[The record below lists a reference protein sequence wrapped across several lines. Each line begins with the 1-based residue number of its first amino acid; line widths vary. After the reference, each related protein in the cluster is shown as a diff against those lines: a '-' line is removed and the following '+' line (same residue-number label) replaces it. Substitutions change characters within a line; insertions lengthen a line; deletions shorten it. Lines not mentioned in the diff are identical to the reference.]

1 MSGGSFLENARRTE
15 VVDRSA
21 TGDIPFADLIDA
33 NQPFIVRGVGADWPI
48 VKAGLKSPE
57 EAMDYL
63 SRFHSGRPVILYSLA
78 PEHGGQPF
86 YDETVT
92 AMNFE
97 RSQVSLEAFFSA
109 IKQTFDEAEPSGLY
123 VQSTD
128 QMLFFPGFE
137 AENGID
143 MAPLAPFAKDR
154 PVVSLW
160 LGGKTTARAHYDMS
174 NNIAVCLVGRR
185 RFILF
190 PPEQVHN
197 LYPGPL
203 APTPGGQVIS
213 MVDIHDPDLEAHPK
227 FEAAAETAQIADLEP
242 GDLLIYPAL
251 WWHQVEA
258 KAPFNLLLNYW
269 WNAVP
274 SHADTPM
281 NTLLHGLLSL
291 RDRPAAEKAAWR
303 EMFDYY
309 VFGAAEQAGAHLP
322 PAARGPLGEMNEMM
336 ARRLRA
342 ELLRKLNR

>member
-1 MSGGSFLENARRTE
+1 MNSGSFLANAKHTE
-15 VVDRSA
+15 VVDVSPA
-21 TGDIPFADLIDA
+21 GEIPFAELSEA
-33 NQPFIVRGVGADWPI
+33 NQPFIVRGVGAAWPI
-48 VKAGLKSPE
+48 VKAGLQGPE
-57 EAMDYL
+57 AAMDYL
-63 SRFHSGRPVILYSLA
+63 AKFYSGRPVVQYSLA
-78 PEHGGQPF
+78 PEHEGQPF

-92 AMNFE
+92 AMNFQ
-97 RSQVSLEAFFSA
+97 RSQVSLDAFFSA
-109 IKQTFDEAEPSGLY
+109 IRLTFGEPEPRGYY

-128 QMLFFPGFE
+128 QHLFFPGFE
-137 AENGID
+137 KENGID
-143 MAPLAPFAKDR
+143 LAPLDAFAKDP

-190 PPEQVHN
+190 PPDQVHN

-213 MVDIHDPDLEAHPK
+213 MVDIHNPDLSAHPK
-227 FEAAAETAQIADLEP
+227 FEAAAQTAQIADLEP
-242 GDLLIYPAL
+242 GDLLMYPAL

-258 KAPFNLLLNYW
+258 TAPFNILLNYW

-274 SHADTPM
+274 SYADSPM

-309 VFGAAEQAGAHLP
+309 VFGDGAEAGAHLP
-322 PAARGPLGEMNEMM
+322 PAARGPLGDIDEMM

-342 ELLRKLNR
+342 EVLRKLNR

>member
-1 MSGGSFLENARRTE
+1 MRPGSFLENARRTKIIE
-15 VVDRSA
+15 RPAS
-21 TGDIPFADLIDA
+21 GDIPFAEMIEA
-33 NQPFIVRGVGADWPI
+33 NRPFIVRGVGKDWPV
-48 VKAGLKSPE
+48 VKAGRESA
-57 EAMDYL
+57 EAAMAYL
-63 SRFHSGRPVILYSLA
+63 EPFYSGRPLVLYTLE
-78 PEHGGQPF
+78 PEFGGQPF
-86 YDETVT
+86 YNETVT
-92 AMNFE
+92 GMNFE
-97 RSQVSLEAFFSA
+97 RSQVSLSDFFDAVKS
-109 IKQTFDEAEPSGLY
+109 TFGEEYPRGYY

-128 QMLFFPGFE
+128 QALFFPGFE
-137 AENGID
+137 KENGID
-143 MAPLAPFAKDR
+143 LAGLAAFAKTP

-160 LGGKTTARAHYDMS
+160 MGGQTTARAHYDMS
-174 NNIAVCLVGRR
+174 NNIAICLAGRR

-190 PPEQVHN
+190 PPDQVHN

-213 MVDIHDPDLEAHPK
+213 MADIHDPDLDKHPR
-227 FEAAAETAQIADLEP
+227 FADAAEAAEIAELEP

-258 KAPFNLLLNYW
+258 MAPFNILLNYW

-274 SHADTPM
+274 SFADTPM

-309 VFGAAEQAGAHLP
+309 VFGDAGTAGAHLP
-322 PAARGPLGEMNEMM
+322 PAARGPLGPIDEMM

>member
-1 MSGGSFLENARRTE
+1 MNTASFLENASRTE
-15 VVDRSA
+15 ILEVS
-21 TGDIPFADLIDA
+21 GPGGIPFARIIEADR
-33 NQPFIVRGVGADWPI
+33 PVIVRGVGRQWPI
-48 VKAGLKSPE
+48 VKAGLDGPDA
-57 EAMDYL
+57 AMDYL
-63 SRFHSGRPVILYSLA
+63 AQFYSARPLVLYTLA
-78 PEHGGQPF
+78 PEAEGQPF

-92 AMNFE
+92 AMNFQ

-109 IKQTFDEAEPSGLY
+109 VRQTFGQPNPPGYY

-143 MAPLAPFAKDR
+143 LAPLAPFAKAP

-174 NNIAVCLVGRR
+174 NNIAVCLAGRR

-190 PPEQVHN
+190 PPDQVHN

-213 MVDIHDPDLEAHPK
+213 MVDIHNPDLDAHPK
-227 FEAAAETAQIADLEP
+227 FEEAAQAAQIADLEP
-242 GDLLIYPAL
+242 GDLLMYPAL

-258 KAPFNLLLNYW
+258 SEPFNILLNYW

-274 SHADTPM
+274 SYADSPM

-291 RDRPAAEKAAWR
+291 RDRPASEKAAWR

-309 VFGAAEQAGAHLP
+309 VFGDAGQAGAHLP
-322 PAARGPLGEMNEMM
+322 AAARGPLGEIDEMM

-342 ELLRKLNR
+342 EVLRKLNR